1 MSRHRIGTT
10 TASLRG
16 RRRQPGVAGGRM
28 RINAWLPPEV
38 ADAVRAVAKVAGTS
52 LSETVT
58 GLIAD
63 ALHRPEVERAR
74 VEAARDPRDHESM
87 AQRAAR
93 IERER
98 RERLGRERLA
108 AGETGA

>member
-1 MSRHRIGTT
+1 MTHHRIGTT

-16 RRRQPGVAGGRM
+16 RRRQPAVEGGRM
-28 RINAWLPPEV
+28 RVNAWLDPPL
-38 ADAVRAVAKVAGTS
+38 ADAVRSVAKVAGTS
-52 LSETVT
+52 MSETVA
-58 GLIAD
+58 GLIA
-63 ALHRPEVERAR
+63 AGLHRPEVAHAQ

-87 AQRAAR
+87 DQRAAR